1 MTTPN
6 AELADQWLDDVTE
19 PSQPVFD
26 RPTHRLYA
34 WFIGPARL
42 ARRLLSFL
50 GTTPGKLVAVTLALT
65 IAIAAAGMSL
75 AASSTDRHANLNTL
89 LSSTE
94 PMNNSAHNLYTSLSL
109 ADTIATTGF
118 VQLGEGSTDDREAYS
133 AAIDTATVAA
143 TESALGSAT
152 DDTRIRELILNIQR
166 QLPVYTGMVETA
178 RANHRDGNAVA
189 VNYMSNAS
197 TLMREDILPDARELF
212 RLTSAKV
219 TQEQKALTRPQWVP
233 LSGFVAAVFFLLAAQ
248 WWLWRLTRRR
258 FNRGFLAATVL
269 LSVALAWVSIA
280 TIMIWA
286 AGSQRFEAV
295 AAPWE
300 QLTASQIEAQQ
311 ARTTETLMLVSRQA
325 TVDATVDF
333 DATVLAVHQALDSYG
348 AAEDLGAGD
357 AQSVADARGAL
368 NQWASAHKDLVAD
381 LNAGRYDSAITLSTE
396 DGAGSFNDLNDALTR
411 LIADTRGV
419 LRSYI
424 ESGHQATTAL
434 GGSVGFLTLLGI
446 ICVWLGIR
454 PRLQEYL

>member
-1 MTTPN
+1 MT
-6 AELADQWLDDVTE
+6 
-19 PSQPVFD
+19 
-26 RPTHRLYA
+26 
-34 WFIGPARL
+34 
-42 ARRLLSFL
+42 
-50 GTTPGKLVAVTLALT
+50 
-65 IAIAAAGMSL
+65 
-75 AASSTDRHANLNTL
+75 
-89 LSSTE
+89 
-94 PMNNSAHNLYTSLSL
+94 
-109 ADTIATTGF
+109 
-118 VQLGEGSTDDREAYS
+118 
-133 AAIDTATVAA
+133 
-143 TESALGSAT
+143 
-152 DDTRIRELILNIQR
+152 
-166 QLPVYTGMVETA
+166 
-178 RANHRDGNAVA
+178 
-189 VNYMSNAS
+189 
-197 TLMREDILPDARELF
+197 
-212 RLTSAKV
+212 
-219 TQEQKALTRPQWVP
+219 
-233 LSGFVAAVFFLLAAQ
+233 
-248 WWLWRLTRRR
+248 
-258 FNRGFLAATVL
+258 
-269 LSVALAWVSIA
+269 
-280 TIMIWA
+280 WA

-333 DATVLAVHQALDSYG
+333 DATVLDVHQALDSYG

-357 AQSVADARGAL
+357 AQSVAAARGAL
-368 NQWASAHKDLVAD
+368 NQWAGAHKDLVAD